1 MSTPRVCLTCSTTN
15 RGEVWNRISFLR
27 KHHHLNYLYE
37 QPSRAL
43 LPCLRRCSTTL
54 QMESLLDAIW
64 VRIPLAR
71 LPLPFHW
78 LFSALLLPTLL
89 ALEPLRSLPLSTARK
104 ITRQPITSLPLLLS
118 CSLPLVLSAAFS
130 STFLRQTF

>member
-27 KHHHLNYLYE
+27 KHHHLNYFYE
-37 QPSRAL
+37 QPSRVL

-54 QMESLLDAIW
+54 QMESLLDDIW
-64 VRIPLAR
+64 VRSPLVR

-78 LFSALLLPTLL
+78 LFSALQLPTLL
-89 ALEPLRSLPLSTARK
+89 ALEPLRLLLLSTARK
-104 ITRQPITSLPLLLS
+104 ITRQQTIFLPLLLS

-130 STFLRQTF
+130 SSFVHQTF